1 MKIIDVQAILTAPE
15 GIRLVVVK
23 VVTDVDGLYGLGCA
37 TFTQRPLTVATE
49 IEQYLKPFLIGRDAQ
64 QITDIHT
71 AMYLSGYW
79 RGGSVMNSAIAGV
92 DQALW
97 DIKAKAANLPAYQLF
112 GGKVRAELA
121 TYVHVNGESEKEI
134 AARITEL
141 ANSGFKNFRVQPALT
156 NNASYGVGKTT
167 ETALGKQPTQSYRL
181 QDPDFRWDEAAYL
194 VAVPKLFKYLR
205 ENLPAEYNYIHDVH
219 ERISPNAAI
228 NLAKQL
234 EPYNLF
240 YLEDPVSPDDT
251 GYLAQLRQ
259 QSSIPIAIGEL
270 FTHPTEYL
278 PLIQNR
284 QLDYIRCHISQ
295 IGGVTNALK
304 LTHFAEVFGVKTA
317 WHGPGDV
324 SPVGH
329 AAHLHLGL
337 AAVNFGIQEIF
348 LPAEQTLEVFPGTP
362 LPVNGVLTATDAAGF
377 GVDIDLVAAK
387 KYPYPDH
394 KYNGAWPEI
403 RRPDGSIIKP

>member
-1 MKIIDVQAILTAPE
+1 MKISDIQAIVTAPA

-23 VVTDVDGLYGLGCA
+23 VLTDTDGLYGLGCA
-37 TFTQRPLTVATE
+37 TFTQRPLTVVTE
-49 IEQYLKPFLIGRDAQ
+49 IEQYLKPMLIGRDPAD
-64 QITDIHT
+64 ISDIHS
-71 AMYLSGYW
+71 ALYLSGYW
-79 RGGSVMNSAIAGV
+79 RGGAVMNNALAGV

-97 DIKAKAANLPAYQLF
+97 DIKGKIANLPAYQLF
-112 GGKVRAELA
+112 GGKVRDELA
-121 TYVHVNGESEKEI
+121 TYVHVNGSSETEI
-134 AARITEL
+134 AQNIAKL
-141 ANSGFKNFRVQPALT
+141 AKSGFKNFRVQVALA
-156 NNASYGVGKTT
+156 NNASYGSGKAE
-167 ETALGKQPTQSYRL
+167 ETKFGTQPSQSYRL
-181 QDPDFRWDEAAYL
+181 SEQTARWDEAAYL
-194 VAVPKLFKYLR
+194 TAVPKLFKYLR

-234 EPYNLF
+234 EQFNLF

-251 GYLAQLRQ
+251 GYLAQLRS
-259 QSSIPIAIGEL
+259 QSAIPIAIGEL
-270 FTHPTEYL
+270 FTHPSEYL

-284 QLDYIRCHISQ
+284 QLDYIRCHITQ
-295 IGGVTNALK
+295 IGGITPAIK
-304 LTHFAEVFGVKTA
+304 LTHFAEVYGVKTA

-329 AAHLHLGL
+329 AAHLHLGV
-337 AAVNFGIQEIF
+337 AATNFGIQEIY
-348 LPAEQTLEVFPGTP
+348 LPSEDVLEVFPGA
-362 LPVNGVLTATDAAGF
+362 PVPENGVLKVSDKPGF
-377 GVDIDLVAAK
+377 GVDIDLAAAK

>member
-1 MKIIDVQAILTAPE
+1 MKISDIQAIVTAPA

-23 VVTDVDGLYGLGCA
+23 VLTDTDGLYGLGCA
-37 TFTQRPLTVATE
+37 TFTQRPLTVVTE
-49 IEQYLKPFLIGRDAQ
+49 IEQYFKPMLIGRDPAA
-64 QITDIHT
+64 ISDIHS
-71 AMYLSGYW
+71 ALYLSGYW
-79 RGGSVMNSAIAGV
+79 RGGAVMNNALAGV

-97 DIKAKAANLPAYQLF
+97 DIKGKVAHLPAYQLF
-112 GGKVRAELA
+112 GGKVRDELA
-121 TYVHVNGESEKEI
+121 TYVHVNGSSEVEI
-134 AARITEL
+134 ARNITEL
-141 ANSGFKNFRVQPALT
+141 AKSGFTNFRVQVALA
-156 NNASYGVGKTT
+156 NNASYGVGKTD
-167 ETALGKQPTQSYRL
+167 ETKFGAQPSQSYRL
-181 QDPDFRWDEAAYL
+181 AEQTARWDEAAYL
-194 VAVPKLFKYLR
+194 RAVPKLFKYLR

-234 EPYNLF
+234 EPFNLF

-251 GYLAQLRQ
+251 GYLAQLRA

-284 QLDYIRCHISQ
+284 ELDYLRCHISQ
-295 IGGVTNALK
+295 IGGVTTALK
-304 LTHFAEVFGVKTA
+304 LTHIAEVFGVKTA

-329 AAHLHLGL
+329 AAHLHLGI
-337 AAVNFGIQEIF
+337 AANNFGIQEIY
-348 LPAEQTLEVFPGTP
+348 LPNDEVLEVFPGA
-362 LPVNGVLTATDAAGF
+362 PVPENGVLKVSDKPGF
-377 GVDIDLVAAK
+377 GVDIDLAAAAK
-387 KYPYPDH
+387 YPMPDH
-394 KYNGAWPEI
+394 PLNGAWPEI

>member
-1 MKIIDVQAILTAPE
+1 MKISDIQAIVTAPA

-23 VVTDVDGLYGLGCA
+23 VLTDIDGLYGLGCA
-37 TFTQRPLTVATE
+37 TFTQRPLTVVTE
-49 IEQYLKPFLIGRDAQ
+49 IEQYVKPMLIGRDPAA
-64 QITDIHT
+64 ISDIHS
-71 AMYLSGYW
+71 ALYLSGYW
-79 RGGSVMNSAIAGV
+79 RGGAVMNNALAGV

-97 DIKAKAANLPAYQLF
+97 DIKGKVANLPAYQLF
-112 GGKVRAELA
+112 GGKVRDELA
-121 TYVHVNGESEKEI
+121 TYVHVNGSSEVEI
-134 AARITEL
+134 ARNITEL
-141 ANSGFKNFRVQPALT
+141 AKSGFTNFRVQVALA
-156 NNASYGVGKTT
+156 NNASYGVGKTD
-167 ETALGKQPTQSYRL
+167 ETKFGAQPSQSYRL
-181 QDPDFRWDEAAYL
+181 AEQTTRWDEAAYL
-194 VAVPKLFKYLR
+194 RAVPKLFKYLR

-234 EPYNLF
+234 EPFNLF

-251 GYLAQLRQ
+251 GYLAQLRA

-284 QLDYIRCHISQ
+284 ELDYLRCHISQ
-295 IGGVTNALK
+295 IGGVTTALK
-304 LTHFAEVFGVKTA
+304 LTHVAEAFGVKTA

-329 AAHLHLGL
+329 AAHLHLGI
-337 AAVNFGIQEIF
+337 AANNFGIQEIY
-348 LPAEQTLEVFPGTP
+348 LPNDEVLEVFPGA
-362 LPVNGVLTATDAAGF
+362 PVPENGVLKVSDKPGF
-377 GVDIDLVAAK
+377 GVDIDLAAAAK
-387 KYPYPDH
+387 YPLPDH
-394 KYNGAWPEI
+394 PLNGAWPEI

>member
-1 MKIIDVQAILTAPE
+1 MKITDVQAILTAPE

-23 VVTDVDGLYGLGCA
+23 VTTDVDGLYGLGCA

-79 RGGSVMNSAIAGV
+79 RGGSIMNSAIAGV

-97 DIKAKAANLPAYQLF
+97 DIKAKAANMPAYQLF
-112 GGKVRAELA
+112 GGKVRDELA
-121 TYVHVNGESEKEI
+121 TYVHVNGESEVEI
-134 AARITEL
+134 AQRITDL
-141 ANSGFKNFRVQPALT
+141 AKSGFKNFRVQPALT

-167 ETALGKQPTQSYRL
+167 DTALGKQPTQSYRL
-181 QDPDFRWDEAAYL
+181 QDPNFRWDEAAYL

-228 NLAKQL
+228 ALAKKL

-259 QSSIPIAIGEL
+259 QSAIPIAIGEL

-304 LTHFAEVFGVKTA
+304 LTSFAEVFGVKTA

-329 AAHLHLGL
+329 AAHLHLGI

-348 LPAEQTLEVFPGTP
+348 LPNEKTLEVFPGTP
-362 LPVNGVLTATDAAGF
+362 LPVNGVLQVSDTPGF
-377 GVDIDLVAAK
+377 GVDIDLAAAK

-403 RRPDGSIIKP
+403 RRTDGSIIKP